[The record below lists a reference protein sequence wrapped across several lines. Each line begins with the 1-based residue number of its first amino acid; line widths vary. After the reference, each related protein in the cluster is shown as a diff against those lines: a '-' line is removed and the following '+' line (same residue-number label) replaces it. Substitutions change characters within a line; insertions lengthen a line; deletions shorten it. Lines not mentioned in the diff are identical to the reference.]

1 MRALLIAMSLAMLT
15 GPGLAQP
22 KQQDLPENAK
32 KAVAAVQADLD
43 KRKAVGPQLVWK
55 EEKALAKLFPDFQF
69 VAVRFRQFPLPQPQ
83 PKDLGLGAAGVCAV
97 KGDKITYIKDAKA
110 LAKFFKDH
118 QPKVKSEDEA
128 RQALRAWLALTQ
140 EYLQDGFYRF
150 EILAKDFA
158 VEDSGRTI
166 RGRAVVMQG
175 GNGELA
181 VTLKFKDGKL
191 ATIDEIA
198 KIQAG
203 VRPIC
208 QATKLLDP
216 DPIVRKMAEQGLL
229 IMGRAAGDYLMEQR
243 GQSRPELRD
252 AIDRIWRLIQERG
265 Y

>member
-1 MRALLIAMSLAMLT
+1 MRALLIGMSLMLLAC
-15 GPGLAQP
+15 PALAQQ
-22 KQQDLPENAK
+22 KEQVLPEKAK
-32 KAVAAVQADLD
+32 KAVAAVQADLV
-43 KRKAVGPQLVWK
+43 KRKAVGPLIVWK
-55 EEKALAKLFPDFQF
+55 EEKALAKLFPDHQF

-83 PKDLGLGAAGVCAV
+83 PEGLGLGAAGVVAV
-97 KGDKITYIKDAKA
+97 KGDKLEYLKDVKA
-110 LAKFFKDH
+110 LAKFFEDH
-118 QPKVKSEDEA
+118 QTKVQGEDGA

-140 EYLQDGFYRF
+140 EYHQDGFYRF

-158 VEDSGRTI
+158 VEDSGQTI
-166 RGRAVVMQG
+166 RGRAIVMQG

-191 ATIDEIA
+191 AKIDETA
-198 KIQAG
+198 KIQMG

-208 QATKLLDP
+208 QATKLVDP

-229 IMGRAAGDYLMEQR
+229 IMGRSAGPYLMEQR
-243 GQSRPELRD
+243 RQARPELRD